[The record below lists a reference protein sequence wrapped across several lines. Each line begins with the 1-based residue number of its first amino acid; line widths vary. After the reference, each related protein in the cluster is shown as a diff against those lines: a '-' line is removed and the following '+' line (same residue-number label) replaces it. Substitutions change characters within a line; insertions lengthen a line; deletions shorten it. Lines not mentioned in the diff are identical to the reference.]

1 MNKKRK
7 LTFDDILNAK
17 YYPTTLKHNILMKK
31 GGIVPGIKKYENT
44 GVITDLFDN
53 EDTSTNSINSSG
65 SFNESKDSKS
75 KGVNNT
81 IGAIAG
87 GVNIAASALTKPGYD
102 SDGDP
107 YRTKEDAAYNT
118 VKSGVSTIGPWG
130 AAVGALMSV
139 GDMIGN
145 PIRAKSER
153 TDERGNLKDESSFI
167 RGNAIG
173 SFLNPGKSVIA
184 SLSDKDAPSGEW
196 ALGPFAAKQR
206 AKRFEERSRN
216 SFLEKRQDELEAKN
230 LLTNSASLNPIIS
243 PVNNKRS
250 VMFAEG
256 GIIPN
261 YTPINVEKDEL
272 LVNDKG
278 DILKEYKNKPPHP
291 KTGINTLGNTMETV
305 GNIII
310 PKKYSK
316 MYKNGDLL
324 RKSSILMNLKFK

>member
-1 MNKKRK
+1 MNKKQK

-230 LLTNSASLNPIIS
+230 LLSNSASLNPIIS

-310 PKKYSK
+310 PKKYS
-316 MYKNGDLL
+316 
-324 RKSSILMNLKFK
+324 ILMNLKFK

>member
-1 MNKKRK
+1 MNKKQK

-31 GGIVPGIKKYENT
+31 GGIVPGIKKYEHK
-44 GVITDLFDN
+44 GVITDLFDD
-53 EDTSTNSINSSG
+53 EDTSSNSSG

-75 KGVNNT
+75 KRVNNT

-167 RGNAIG
+167 RGNTIG
-173 SFLNPGKSVIA
+173 SFLNPVKSVIA
-184 SLSDKDAPSGEW
+184 SLTDKDAPSGEW
-196 ALGPFAAKQR
+196 ALGPLAAKQR

-230 LLTNSASLNPIIS
+230 LLNNSASLNPIIS